1 MNNFTDFFSKDKI
14 LSFIRKWYIFILL
27 SIIYIPFI
35 VLIIISFNG
44 ESSRGNI
51 ITNITGDLTG
61 INYINLFENDE
72 FLNSLFNTFLVVIV
86 VVPVSVGV
94 AIFTCLG
101 MWYSKKKITKF
112 TKGISNGNISI
123 PEIITGISLAIFYSI
138 VWIPLGLDYGY
149 ATVVI
154 SHISFCIPYAI
165 VSIYPRIMSL
175 KISLVNASNDLGAS
189 KTRTFM
195 KVILPYLSPSI
206 ISAAIIVTAMSFDD
220 FVITSLVNGNFQTIS
235 TSIYLSAKGIKAWIV
250 TFGAILIILFFVGSV
265 VISLRKIYVEKRK
278 EGRKHAFK

>member
-1 MNNFTDFFSKDKI
+1 
-14 LSFIRKWYIFILL
+14 
-27 SIIYIPFI
+27 
-35 VLIIISFNG
+35 
-44 ESSRGNI
+44 
-51 ITNITGDLTG
+51 
-61 INYINLFENDE
+61 
-72 FLNSLFNTFLVVIV
+72 
-86 VVPVSVGV
+86 
-94 AIFTCLG
+94 

-165 VSIYPRIMSL
+165 VAIYPRIMSL

-250 TFGAILIILFFVGSV
+250 TFGAILVILFFVGSV